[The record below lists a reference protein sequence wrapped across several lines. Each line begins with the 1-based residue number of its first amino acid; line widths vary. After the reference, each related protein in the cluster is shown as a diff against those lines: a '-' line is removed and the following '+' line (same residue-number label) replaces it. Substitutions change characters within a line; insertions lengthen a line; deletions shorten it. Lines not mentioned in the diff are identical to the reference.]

1 MKKDDQERRNTMRKR
16 KLKQWLALGL
26 AVAIG
31 AGGILSHNYVYTQAQ
46 LHTPMKATGLRL
58 QWTDIPTSNGKDF
71 GWPRKTYFDGGN
83 SEFKDMDNWYVYCV
97 ANHSGQPPQGTEAW
111 VAQTLTINEYEG
123 FSGHS

>member
-1 MKKDDQERRNTMRKR
+1 MRKR

-71 GWPRKTYFDGGN
+71 GWPRKTYFEGGTG
-83 SEFKDMDNWYVYCV
+83 EFKDMNGRYTFCV
-97 ANHSGQPPQGTEAW
+97 ANHTGQPPQGTEAW